1 MFRKMKK
8 LLGLLTCLVMM
19 VGLMTVNLNAKGGN
33 HQHEGFRDSTHVDV
47 RVEGGEL
54 TFITK
59 QNGAEISKKT
69 IEVTVTAVSGTINGN
84 ALAFAK
90 KNGEGIE
97 NEWRASIGRELA
109 PASDVVTLEFTVK
122 GKAPNDALK
131 MTVTKTYSGESVM
144 KGWIKNCPGS
154 KGNENAT
161 NGNVGYDIDFES
173 TDLQELFT
181 VDLTVNKVWREDTE
195 SIRPDTID
203 VQLYAD
209 GIPYDEKV
217 TLSAAGQWTY
227 TFTGLPVFAENGSK
241 ISYTV
246 KEVNVPDGYTSSV
259 EAMKITNT
267 YTNTKNISITKV
279 WDDEDDADELRPESV
294 TVKLIADNNAT
305 DYTVELNAENQWTAS
320 FTDLAVYKDGK
331 AIVYDVEEVN
341 VPTGYRAKI
350 TGDAKDGFTIKNIHT
365 VEEKPEEPEI
375 EEPEEPEIE
384 EPEVPEEPERPETP
398 TTPETENKNVP
409 DTAITGTPAKQYENT
424 AVIGLGIVIAGM
436 FMLVM
441 AGKKEHV

>member
-33 HQHEGFRDSTHVDV
+33 HQHEGFVNSTHVDV

-69 IEVTVTAVSGTINGN
+69 IEVTVTAVSGTINGK

-97 NEWRASIGRELA
+97 NEWRASIGSDLD
-109 PASDVVTLEFTVK
+109 PAYDVVTLEFTVK
-122 GKAPNDALK
+122 GKAPNDALE

-154 KGNENAT
+154 NGNENAT

-227 TFTGLPVFAENGSK
+227 TFTGLPVYAENGDE
-241 ISYTV
+241 ISYTL
-246 KEVNVPDGYTSSV
+246 KEVEVPAGYQSDVDGLTIY
-259 EAMKITNT
+259 NT
-267 YTNTKNISITKV
+267 FHNSQVISITKV
-279 WDDEDDADELRPESV
+279 WDDKDNVDQLRPESIEV
-294 TVKLIADNNAT
+294 ELIVDGEGT
-305 DYTVELNAENQWTAS
+305 EQYVELNKENQWTAY
-320 FTDLAVYKDGK
+320 FEVPVYKDGK